1 MRTGV
6 SRSAPDGHDHGF
18 TLIEILVA
26 LAVLA
31 ISLGALI
38 TAVSSQTRNAAYLT
52 ERTLAQW
59 VAVNTVAGYRLDAS
73 WPGPGTSRGRS
84 DMGQQ
89 TWHWQV
95 TTTTTDDPDLRRI
108 EVAVTHDPDATE
120 PLVTL
125 VAYLDRPAA
134 GAVR

>member
-6 SRSAPDGHDHGF
+6 SRTAQAGREHGF

-26 LAVLA
+26 LAVIA
-31 ISLGALI
+31 ISLGALV

-59 VAVNTVAGYRLDAS
+59 VAGNTVAGYRLDAS

-84 DMGQQ
+84 DMGEQ

-108 EVAVTHDPDATE
+108 EVDVKHDPGATE

-125 VAYLDRPAA
+125 VAYLDRPA
-134 GAVR
+134 GAER